1 MNQLIK
7 TLALLFVSNLAL
19 TQTGPQILILSPNET
34 KFESA
39 LDKELLKNVNNYKK
53 SLNLE
58 QADAFLLSDEF
69 KKRPENAQIITRSEI
84 EYLRTLD
91 HKNLV
96 SYLAEQYLSYKLYE
110 KFEGVVVRLKNA
122 KSNGSTAELKKIA
135 ADENTTFVLNF
146 STIEL
151 YKEKR
156 QSFAKITVQ
165 LYDHTSGKMLLSET
179 YTGGWENPGFDY
191 ACEDHSVNCC
201 INNALSQIVKAAGR
215 AIIANDP
222 TAKMQKQL
230 ATERAEFLDNNY
242 LKKPFDRTVLQQIIP
257 ASDKRVETDKAY
269 QALFSTDQTKFVAFF
284 AERVPADA
292 GMDFVKQKD
301 DRRKNI
307 QTEKEMDFFS
317 GKIPNTY
324 AYIVKGVK
332 HEGKWYYEKAEVTY
346 FNASN
351 LEEGRR
357 IFFCNL
363 QEWNFFADKSSAP
376 SPEFWESSG
385 KSGHLLKSNILFE
398 KVTDI
403 RQDPKWED
411 YKDMWETREQEDRP
425 YIGMYEIVADQLKEA
440 KEASD
445 KLKEQA
451 IVDKYMIPLTEK
463 LKKNYESVQLESV
476 SRDFLLIYPTDERVM
491 LCPVNVKKNGAE
503 ALLYVIL
510 VKQPNN
516 TYKTYEWT
524 YVPNSTA
531 KESKPSNE
539 LMDRLNSVT
548 KWNYA
553 YSRLEDDHFWND
565 LVLLKSNGSYLFLKE
580 L

>member
-69 KKRPENAQIITRSEI
+69 KKRPENAQIMTKSEI

-91 HKNLV
+91 HKNIV

-122 KSNGSTAELKKIA
+122 RSNGSTAELKKIA

-146 STIEL
+146 SAIEL

-165 LYDHTSGKMLLSET
+165 LYDHSSGKMLLSET

-191 ACEDHSVNCC
+191 ACEEHSVNCC
-201 INNALSQIVKAAGR
+201 INNALSQIVKAANR

-257 ASDKRVETDKAY
+257 SSDKRIETDKAY
-269 QALFSTDQTKFVAFF
+269 QALFSSDQTKFVAFF
-284 AERVPADA
+284 AERVPTDA

-332 HEGKWYYEKAEVTY
+332 YEGKWYYEKAEVNY

-363 QEWNFFADKSSAP
+363 QEWNFFTDKSSAP

-425 YIGMYEIVADQLKEA
+425 YIGMYEIVAEQLKEA

-445 KLKEQA
+445 KLKEQV
-451 IVDKYMIPLTEK
+451 IIDKYMIPLTDK
-463 LKKNYESVQLESV
+463 LRKNYESVQLKSM

-491 LCPVNVKKNGAE
+491 LCPVSVKKNGAE
-503 ALLYVIL
+503 TLLYVIL
-510 VKQPNN
+510 VKQPDNA
-516 TYKTYEWT
+516 YKTYEWT
-524 YVPNSTA
+524 YVPNTTH
-531 KESKPSNE
+531 KENKLSNE

-548 KWNYA
+548 RWNYA
-553 YSRLEDDHFWND
+553 YSRLNDDHFWND
-565 LVLLKSNGSYLFLKE
+565 LVLLKSDGNYQFLKE